1 MRNKK
6 YNLMPK
12 IISLFFILFL
22 FSIRVQAISNISID
36 LKTPIHKGI
45 INDKKL
51 NIDGEIKSI
60 LKLKSIYL
68 YIDNKKIGQANLNE
82 LEFKENTY
90 KTRLKYTKDISSLK
104 NGIHNLRILA
114 IDEQNNKKEKEISIN
129 IQENQEKSE
138 TDKNIIQNNLVDT
151 NVKMGNIEKALTTV
165 SNEAKLEKVEVLY
178 NGNVITNGEI
188 GVGKSYVIKGYGNS
202 ENGVL
207 YQFWVKDLSTNSWT
221 MIRDYGETNS
231 FNYTPTKAGKY
242 LIGIHVKDKYSKE
255 NLDDFIY
262 ENYTV
267 TVSKAKLEKVEVSY
281 DGNVI
286 TNGEIG
292 VGKSYVIKGYGNSE
306 NGVLYQFW
314 VKDLSTNSWT
324 MIRDYGETNSFN
336 YTPTKAGKYLIG
348 IHVKDKYS
356 KENLDDFIYENYT
369 VTVSKA
375 KLEKVEV
382 SYDGNVITNGEIGVG
397 KSYVIKGY
405 GNSENGVLYQFWVKD
420 LSTNSWTM
428 IRDYGETNSFNYTP
442 AKAGKYLI
450 GIHVKDKYSKENLD
464 DFIYENYDVSIS
476 KAKLE
481 KVEVSY
487 NGNVIT
493 NGEIGVE
500 KNYVIK
506 GYGNSENGVLYQFW
520 VKDLSTNS
528 WTMIRDYGETN
539 SFNYTPAKAGKYLIG
554 IHVKDKYSKENLDD
568 FIYENYD
575 VSISKA
581 KLEKVEVSYNGNAIT
596 NSEIETGKNYT
607 IKGYG
612 NSKNEILYQFWV
624 KDLYTNSWTM
634 IKDYGEENSIN
645 WQPTIGGKYLIGI
658 HVKDKYSADTLDDH
672 IYENYT
678 ILSDKARLEKVEV
691 KLDGN
696 LTSNDL
702 NIGKTYTI
710 EGNAISKNG
719 VLYQFWV
726 KDLSINSWA
735 MLRDYGE
742 SNNIAYTPTK
752 GGKYLIGIH
761 VKDKNSKESLDD
773 FKYVEYNVIGSNTN
787 YKETNY
793 NITLDEIVNKQMENR
808 PAYHTY
814 IPEKNTYE
822 WRYAIIKNGKK
833 GYSTDINGVNWVQSD
848 QQYDYIKSK
857 VKEYM
862 NPTNQIYDP
871 IGQYQFLQLSY
882 YECTTAQQL
891 NSALKGKGVL
901 EGKGQAFIDAGKES
915 NVSPIYL
922 VAHALLETGNGT
934 STLAKGVVVNGKTVY
949 NLFGI
954 GAVDSDPIGQG
965 SKYAYE
971 QGWFSVDLAIKGG
984 AKWISAGYINNAT
997 YKQDTLYKMRWNP
1010 SNPTV
1015 HQYATDVMWAYNQ
1028 VGNIKKVID
1037 QLQSVVFNFDV
1048 PVYK

>member
-68 YIDNKKIGQANLNE
+68 YIDNEKIGQANLSE
-82 LEFKENTY
+82 LELKENTY

-165 SNEAKLEKVEVLY
+165 SNEAKLEKVEVSY

-231 FNYTPTKAGKY
+231 FNYTPTEAGKY

-267 TVSKAKLEKVEVSY
+267 TISKAKLEKVEVSY
-281 DGNVI
+281 NGNVV
-286 TNGEIG
+286 TNGEMG

-324 MIRDYGETNSFN
+324 MIKDYGESNNLN
-336 YTPTKAGKYLIG
+336 YTPAKAGKYLIG

-356 KENLDDFIYENYT
+356 KENLDDFIYENYD
-369 VTVSKA
+369 VSISKA

-382 SYDGNVITNGEIGVG
+382 SYNGSVITNGEIGVG

-405 GNSENGVLYQFWVKD
+405 GNSANGVLYQFWVKD

-464 DFIYENYDVSIS
+464 DFIYENYGVSIS

-487 NGNVIT
+487 NGSVIT
-493 NGEIGVE
+493 NGEIGVG
-500 KNYVIK
+500 KSYVIK

-539 SFNYTPAKAGKYLIG
+539 SFNYTP
-554 IHVKDKYSKENLDD
+554 
-568 FIYENYD
+568 
-575 VSISKA
+575 
-581 KLEKVEVSYNGNAIT
+581 
-596 NSEIETGKNYT
+596 
-607 IKGYG
+607 
-612 NSKNEILYQFWV
+612 
-624 KDLYTNSWTM
+624 
-634 IKDYGEENSIN
+634 
-645 WQPTIGGKYLIGI
+645 
-658 HVKDKYSADTLDDH
+658 
-672 IYENYT
+672 
-678 ILSDKARLEKVEV
+678 
-691 KLDGN
+691 
-696 LTSNDL
+696 
-702 NIGKTYTI
+702 
-710 EGNAISKNG
+710 
-719 VLYQFWV
+719 
-726 KDLSINSWA
+726 
-735 MLRDYGE
+735 
-742 SNNIAYTPTK
+742 
-752 GGKYLIGIH
+752 
-761 VKDKNSKESLDD
+761 
-773 FKYVEYNVIGSNTN
+773 
-787 YKETNY
+787 
-793 NITLDEIVNKQMENR
+793 
-808 PAYHTY
+808 
-814 IPEKNTYE
+814 
-822 WRYAIIKNGKK
+822 
-833 GYSTDINGVNWVQSD
+833 
-848 QQYDYIKSK
+848 
-857 VKEYM
+857 
-862 NPTNQIYDP
+862 
-871 IGQYQFLQLSY
+871 
-882 YECTTAQQL
+882 
-891 NSALKGKGVL
+891 
-901 EGKGQAFIDAGKES
+901 
-915 NVSPIYL
+915 
-922 VAHALLETGNGT
+922 
-934 STLAKGVVVNGKTVY
+934 
-949 NLFGI
+949 
-954 GAVDSDPIGQG
+954 
-965 SKYAYE
+965 
-971 QGWFSVDLAIKGG
+971 
-984 AKWISAGYINNAT
+984 
-997 YKQDTLYKMRWNP
+997 
-1010 SNPTV
+1010 
-1015 HQYATDVMWAYNQ
+1015 
-1028 VGNIKKVID
+1028 
-1037 QLQSVVFNFDV
+1037 
-1048 PVYK
+1048 

>member
-68 YIDNKKIGQANLNE
+68 YIDNEKIGQANLSE
-82 LEFKENTY
+82 LELKENTY

-165 SNEAKLEKVEVLY
+165 SNEAKLEKVEVSY

-231 FNYTPTKAGKY
+231 FNYTPTEAGKY

-267 TVSKAKLEKVEVSY
+267 TISKAKLEKVEVSY
-281 DGNVI
+281 NGNVV
-286 TNGEIG
+286 TNGEMG

-324 MIRDYGETNSFN
+324 MIKDYGESNNLN
-336 YTPTKAGKYLIG
+336 YTPAKAGKYLIG

-356 KENLDDFIYENYT
+356 KENLDDFIYENYD
-369 VTVSKA
+369 VSISKA

-382 SYDGNVITNGEIGVG
+382 SYNGSVITNGEIGVGKSYVIKGYGNSANGVLYQFWVKDLSTNSWTMIRDYGETNSFNYTPAKAGKYLIGIHVKDKYSKENLDDFIYENYGVSISKAKLEKVEVSYNGSVITNGEIGVG

-464 DFIYENYDVSIS
+464 
-476 KAKLE
+476 
-481 KVEVSY
+481 
-487 NGNVIT
+487 
-493 NGEIGVE
+493 
-500 KNYVIK
+500 
-506 GYGNSENGVLYQFW
+506 
-520 VKDLSTNS
+520 
-528 WTMIRDYGETN
+528 
-539 SFNYTPAKAGKYLIG
+539 
-554 IHVKDKYSKENLDD
+554 
-568 FIYENYD
+568 
-575 VSISKA
+575 
-581 KLEKVEVSYNGNAIT
+581 
-596 NSEIETGKNYT
+596 
-607 IKGYG
+607 
-612 NSKNEILYQFWV
+612 
-624 KDLYTNSWTM
+624 
-634 IKDYGEENSIN
+634 
-645 WQPTIGGKYLIGI
+645 
-658 HVKDKYSADTLDDH
+658 
-672 IYENYT
+672 
-678 ILSDKARLEKVEV
+678 
-691 KLDGN
+691 
-696 LTSNDL
+696 
-702 NIGKTYTI
+702 
-710 EGNAISKNG
+710 
-719 VLYQFWV
+719 
-726 KDLSINSWA
+726 
-735 MLRDYGE
+735 
-742 SNNIAYTPTK
+742 
-752 GGKYLIGIH
+752 
-761 VKDKNSKESLDD
+761 
-773 FKYVEYNVIGSNTN
+773 
-787 YKETNY
+787 
-793 NITLDEIVNKQMENR
+793 
-808 PAYHTY
+808 
-814 IPEKNTYE
+814 
-822 WRYAIIKNGKK
+822 
-833 GYSTDINGVNWVQSD
+833 
-848 QQYDYIKSK
+848 
-857 VKEYM
+857 
-862 NPTNQIYDP
+862 
-871 IGQYQFLQLSY
+871 
-882 YECTTAQQL
+882 
-891 NSALKGKGVL
+891 
-901 EGKGQAFIDAGKES
+901 
-915 NVSPIYL
+915 
-922 VAHALLETGNGT
+922 
-934 STLAKGVVVNGKTVY
+934 
-949 NLFGI
+949 
-954 GAVDSDPIGQG
+954 
-965 SKYAYE
+965 
-971 QGWFSVDLAIKGG
+971 
-984 AKWISAGYINNAT
+984 
-997 YKQDTLYKMRWNP
+997 
-1010 SNPTV
+1010 
-1015 HQYATDVMWAYNQ
+1015 
-1028 VGNIKKVID
+1028 
-1037 QLQSVVFNFDV
+1037 
-1048 PVYK
+1048 

>member
-1 MRNKK
+1 
-6 YNLMPK
+6 
-12 IISLFFILFL
+12 
-22 FSIRVQAISNISID
+22 
-36 LKTPIHKGI
+36 
-45 INDKKL
+45 
-51 NIDGEIKSI
+51 
-60 LKLKSIYL
+60 
-68 YIDNKKIGQANLNE
+68 
-82 LEFKENTY
+82 
-90 KTRLKYTKDISSLK
+90 
-104 NGIHNLRILA
+104 
-114 IDEQNNKKEKEISIN
+114 
-129 IQENQEKSE
+129 
-138 TDKNIIQNNLVDT
+138 
-151 NVKMGNIEKALTTV
+151 
-165 SNEAKLEKVEVLY
+165 
-178 NGNVITNGEI
+178 
-188 GVGKSYVIKGYGNS
+188 
-202 ENGVL
+202 
-207 YQFWVKDLSTNSWT
+207 
-221 MIRDYGETNS
+221 MIRDYGESNS
-231 FNYTPTKAGKY
+231 FNYTPTK
-242 LIGIHVKDKYSKE
+242 
-255 NLDDFIY
+255 
-262 ENYTV
+262 T
-267 TVSKAKLEKVEVSY
+267 
-281 DGNVI
+281 
-286 TNGEIG
+286 
-292 VGKSYVIKGYGNSE
+292 
-306 NGVLYQFW
+306 
-314 VKDLSTNSWT
+314 
-324 MIRDYGETNSFN
+324 
-336 YTPTKAGKYLIG
+336 
-348 IHVKDKYS
+348 
-356 KENLDDFIYENYT
+356 
-369 VTVSKA
+369 
-375 KLEKVEV
+375 
-382 SYDGNVITNGEIGVG
+382 
-397 KSYVIKGY
+397 
-405 GNSENGVLYQFWVKD
+405 
-420 LSTNSWTM
+420 
-428 IRDYGETNSFNYTP
+428 
-442 AKAGKYLI
+442 
-450 GIHVKDKYSKENLD
+450 
-464 DFIYENYDVSIS
+464 
-476 KAKLE
+476 
-481 KVEVSY
+481 
-487 NGNVIT
+487 
-493 NGEIGVE
+493 
-500 KNYVIK
+500 
-506 GYGNSENGVLYQFW
+506 
-520 VKDLSTNS
+520 
-528 WTMIRDYGETN
+528 
-539 SFNYTPAKAGKYLIG
+539 GKYLIG

-612 NSKNEILYQFWV
+612 NSKNGILYQFWV

-752 GGKYLIGIH
+752 GGQYLIGIH
-761 VKDKNSKESLDD
+761 VKDKNGKENLDD
-773 FKYVEYNVIGSNTN
+773 FEYVEYNVIGSNVN
-787 YKETNY
+787 YKKTNY

-901 EGKGQAFIDAGKES
+901 EGKGQVFIDAGKES

-971 QGWFSVDLAIKGG
+971 QRWFSVDLAIKGG

-1037 QLQSVVFNFDV
+1037 QLQNVVFNFDV

>member
-68 YIDNKKIGQANLNE
+68 YIDNEKIGQANLGE

-165 SNEAKLEKVEVLY
+165 SDEAKLEKVEVSY

-231 FNYTPTKAGKY
+231 FNYTPT
-242 LIGIHVKDKYSKE
+242 E
-255 NLDDFIY
+255 
-262 ENYTV
+262 
-267 TVSKAKLEKVEVSY
+267 
-281 DGNVI
+281 
-286 TNGEIG
+286 
-292 VGKSYVIKGYGNSE
+292 
-306 NGVLYQFW
+306 
-314 VKDLSTNSWT
+314 
-324 MIRDYGETNSFN
+324 
-336 YTPTKAGKYLIG
+336 
-348 IHVKDKYS
+348 
-356 KENLDDFIYENYT
+356 
-369 VTVSKA
+369 
-375 KLEKVEV
+375 
-382 SYDGNVITNGEIGVG
+382 
-397 KSYVIKGY
+397 
-405 GNSENGVLYQFWVKD
+405 
-420 LSTNSWTM
+420 
-428 IRDYGETNSFNYTP
+428 
-442 AKAGKYLI
+442 AGKYLI

-487 NGNVIT
+487 NDNVIT
-493 NGEIGVE
+493 NGEIGVG

-539 SFNYTPAKAGKYLIG
+539 SFNYTPAKDGKYLIG

-568 FIYENYD
+568 FIYENYT
-575 VSISKA
+575 VTISKA
-581 KLEKVEVSYNGNAIT
+581 KLEKVEVSYNGNVIT
-596 NSEIETGKNYT
+596 NGEIGVGKSYV

-612 NSKNEILYQFWV
+612 NSANGVLYQFWV
-624 KDLYTNSWTM
+624 KDLSTNSWTM

-645 WQPTIGGKYLIGI
+645 WKPTVGGKYLVGI
-658 HVKDKYSADTLDDH
+658 HVKDKYSIDTLDDH

-678 ILSDKARLEKVEV
+678 ILSDNARLEKVEV

-696 LTSNDL
+696 LISNNL
-702 NIGKTYTI
+702 NVGKTYTI
-710 EGNAISKNG
+710 EGSATSKNG

-742 SNNIAYTPTK
+742 SNNITYTPTK
-752 GGKYLIGIH
+752 NGQYLIGVH

-773 FKYVEYNVIGSNTN
+773 FKYNQYSIIGYNKTVIVDAGHGGYDSGAVGPTGIKEKDVTLKVALKLGKILENSGVNVIYTRTSDNVSWPSNESQDLAARVAIANNNNTDLYVSIHANSFNGSANGTET
-787 YKETNY
+787 YYYDGSAKGKETAEKVQKE
-793 NITLDEIVNKQMENR
+793 LVNSIGLYDRGVKT
-808 PAYHTY
+808 AGYY
-814 IPEKNTYE
+814 VLKNTISPSILVE
-822 WRYAIIKNGKK
+822 LGFIDNRNEEI
-833 GYSTDINGVNWVQSD
+833 
-848 QQYDYIKSK
+848 
-857 VKEYM
+857 
-862 NPTNQIYDP
+862 
-871 IGQYQFLQLSY
+871 L
-882 YECTTAQQL
+882 L
-891 NSALKGKGVL
+891 NSDWFQQKCA
-901 EGKGQAFIDAGKES
+901 EAI
-915 NVSPIYL
+915 
-922 VAHALLETGNGT
+922 
-934 STLAKGVVVNGKTVY
+934 AKGILSTS
-949 NLFGI
+949 F
-954 GAVDSDPIGQG
+954 
-965 SKYAYE
+965 
-971 QGWFSVDLAIKGG
+971 
-984 AKWISAGYINNAT
+984 
-997 YKQDTLYKMRWNP
+997 M
-1010 SNPTV
+1010 
-1015 HQYATDVMWAYNQ
+1015 
-1028 VGNIKKVID
+1028 
-1037 QLQSVVFNFDV
+1037 
-1048 PVYK
+1048 

>member
-1 MRNKK
+1 MKNKK
-6 YNLMPK
+6 YYLVPK
-12 IISLFFILFL
+12 IISIFFMLFL
-22 FSIRVQAISNISID
+22 FSIQAQAVSNISIN
-36 LKTPIHKGI
+36 LKTPTNQSI
-45 INDKKL
+45 INSSEL

-60 LKLKSIYL
+60 LKLKSVYL
-68 YIDNKKIGQANLNE
+68 YIDNEKIGQANLGE

-90 KTRLKYTKDISSLK
+90 KTRLNYTKNISSLK

-114 IDEQNNKKEKEISIN
+114 IDEQNNKEEKEISIN

-151 NVKMGNIEKALTTV
+151 NAKMGSIEKVLTTV
-165 SNEAKLEKVEVLY
+165 SNEAKLEKVEVSY

-336 YTPTKAGKYLIG
+336 YTPAKDGKYLIG

-369 VTVSKA
+369 VT
-375 KLEKVEV
+375 
-382 SYDGNVITNGEIGVG
+382 
-397 KSYVIKGY
+397 
-405 GNSENGVLYQFWVKD
+405 
-420 LSTNSWTM
+420 
-428 IRDYGETNSFNYTP
+428 
-442 AKAGKYLI
+442 
-450 GIHVKDKYSKENLD
+450 
-464 DFIYENYDVSIS
+464 IS

-493 NGEIGVE
+493 NGEIGVG
-500 KNYVIK
+500 KSYVIK
-506 GYGNSENGVLYQFW
+506 GYGNSANGVLYQFW

-528 WTMIRDYGETN
+528 WTMI
-539 SFNYTPAKAGKYLIG
+539 
-554 IHVKDKYSKENLDD
+554 
-568 FIYENYD
+568 
-575 VSISKA
+575 
-581 KLEKVEVSYNGNAIT
+581 
-596 NSEIETGKNYT
+596 
-607 IKGYG
+607 
-612 NSKNEILYQFWV
+612 
-624 KDLYTNSWTM
+624 
-634 IKDYGEENSIN
+634 KDYGEENSIN
-645 WQPTIGGKYLIGI
+645 WKPTVGGKYLVGI
-658 HVKDKYSADTLDDH
+658 HVKDKYSIDTLDDH

-678 ILSDKARLEKVEV
+678 ILSDNARLEKVEV

-696 LTSNDL
+696 LISNNL
-702 NIGKTYTI
+702 NVGKTYTI
-710 EGNAISKNG
+710 EGSATSKNG

-742 SNNIAYTPTK
+742 SNNITYTPTK
-752 GGKYLIGIH
+752 NGQYLIGVH

-773 FKYVEYNVIGSNTN
+773 FKYNQYSIIGYNKTVIVDAGHGGYDSGAVGPTGIKEKDVTLKVALKLGKILENSGVNVIYTRTSDNVSWPSNESQDLAARVAIANNNNTDLYVSIHANSFNGSANGTET
-787 YKETNY
+787 YYYDGSAKGKETAEKVQKE
-793 NITLDEIVNKQMENR
+793 LVNSIGLYDRGVKT
-808 PAYHTY
+808 AGYY
-814 IPEKNTYE
+814 VLKNTISPSILVE
-822 WRYAIIKNGKK
+822 LGFIDNRNEEI
-833 GYSTDINGVNWVQSD
+833 
-848 QQYDYIKSK
+848 
-857 VKEYM
+857 
-862 NPTNQIYDP
+862 
-871 IGQYQFLQLSY
+871 L
-882 YECTTAQQL
+882 L
-891 NSALKGKGVL
+891 NSDWFQQKCA
-901 EGKGQAFIDAGKES
+901 EAI
-915 NVSPIYL
+915 
-922 VAHALLETGNGT
+922 
-934 STLAKGVVVNGKTVY
+934 AKGILSTS
-949 NLFGI
+949 F
-954 GAVDSDPIGQG
+954 
-965 SKYAYE
+965 
-971 QGWFSVDLAIKGG
+971 
-984 AKWISAGYINNAT
+984 
-997 YKQDTLYKMRWNP
+997 M
-1010 SNPTV
+1010 
-1015 HQYATDVMWAYNQ
+1015 
-1028 VGNIKKVID
+1028 
-1037 QLQSVVFNFDV
+1037 
-1048 PVYK
+1048 